1 MPEGVKKLREF
12 FGVPKIDDF
21 RSFGDFLKSP
31 AMKWFLIL
39 AFAIVATFLMT
50 FTVQRIPQKIEE
62 GAIATRDIKADR
74 NYEIVDE
81 ETTNKLKQE
90 ASQSIESIYNFDEGI
105 TKNVVQRIH
114 SAFDATRRQSQ
125 GMVSKDKKHEIP
137 EAKVKEIRESFSK
150 DIGVDVPSEQV
161 TALLKE
167 NFSPRVE
174 QTLFSILSNKL
185 SQPIVAEKGTFASE
199 RDRGIILRHIHTEN
213 GEIVIGKETSIADP
227 NQIPTTDDIRQ
238 RISKMVVPRE
248 KFHTP
253 EVATALIA
261 LAQSLIVPNLSF
273 DMEETNKRREATEA
287 GIQDV
292 IIKIKP
298 GEMIV
303 RNGSRFEARHIKII
317 NGIKKESGQG
327 IYPTEFLGTTIFI
340 ILSIVVL
347 FYFAERYIRRFH
359 PSRTDYFLM
368 GILALI
374 NLLVMRIGF
383 SLVPVIHDVLFI
395 DIPSSA
401 LLYGVPV
408 ASGAMLIRM
417 FLHPEDSFFF
427 AVFISLLNSIFSEAD
442 LSFVVFCFIS
452 NVAGII
458 AISNADKRSA
468 IMKAGVIAGGVGSLA
483 ILGIRLVG
491 MTTAATQL
499 IASDI
504 IWHMLCALCGGIWC
518 AILIMITAPVIESL
532 LGYTSDIKLLELA
545 NLNHPLLREL
555 IVRAPGTYHHSHL
568 VGILAEAA
576 AEAIGANPLLVRVGA
591 YYHDI
596 GKIRKPLYFVENAK
610 DGEDRHAKLSPHMS
624 ALIVSSHVKEGIE
637 LGEDAGLPKSIINMI
652 PQHHGTRKISF
663 FFEKAKAQAQTEDAP
678 IDESDFIYPG
688 PKPQTREAAILML
701 ADVVE
706 ASVRSLKEKGTVR
719 IQQTVQRVIN
729 DCFADE
735 QLNECELTLHD
746 LNEIAKS
753 FIHILLGLYHQ
764 RIEYPKETR
773 PTSEVSVVDEE
784 TFIEDQPPKPA
795 PKAASTARTRQKG
808 S

>member
-1 MPEGVKKLREF
+1 VK
-12 FGVPKIDDF
+12 
-21 RSFGDFLKSP
+21 
-31 AMKWFLIL
+31 A
-39 AFAIVATFLMT
+39 
-50 FTVQRIPQKIEE
+50 
-62 GAIATRDIKADR
+62 
-74 NYEIVDE
+74 
-81 ETTNKLKQE
+81 
-90 ASQSIESIYNFDEGI
+90 
-105 TKNVVQRIH
+105 
-114 SAFDATRRQSQ
+114 
-125 GMVSKDKKHEIP
+125 
-137 EAKVKEIRESFSK
+137 
-150 DIGVDVPSEQV
+150 
-161 TALLKE
+161 
-167 NFSPRVE
+167 
-174 QTLFSILSNKL
+174 
-185 SQPIVAEKGTFASE
+185 
-199 RDRGIILRHIHTEN
+199 
-213 GEIVIGKETSIADP
+213 
-227 NQIPTTDDIRQ
+227 
-238 RISKMVVPRE
+238 
-248 KFHTP
+248 
-253 EVATALIA
+253 
-261 LAQSLIVPNLSF
+261 
-273 DMEETNKRREATEA
+273 
-287 GIQDV
+287 
-292 IIKIKP
+292 

-303 RNGSRFEARHIKII
+303 RNGSRFEPRHIKIL

-340 ILSIVVL
+340 FLSLIVL

-395 DIPSSA
+395 EIPSSA

-408 ASGAMLIRM
+408 ASGAMLLRM
-417 FLHPEDSFFF
+417 FLHPEDSFVFVFF
-427 AVFISLLNSIFSEAD
+427 MSLLSSIFSEAD
-442 LSFVVFCFIS
+442 LSFVVFCFLS

-468 IMKAGVIAGGVGSLA
+468 IMKAGVITGGIGSIA
-483 ILGIRLVG
+483 ILGIKLLG
-491 MTTAATQL
+491 MTTTASQL
-499 IASDI
+499 VASDM
-504 IWHMLCALCGGIWC
+504 IWHMVCAFCGGIWC

-555 IVRAPGTYHHSHL
+555 IIRAPGTYHHSHL

-576 AEAIGANPLLVRVGA
+576 AESIGANPLLVRVGA

-610 DGEDRHAKLSPHMS
+610 EGEDRHIKLSPHMS

-652 PQHHGTRKISF
+652 PQHHGTRQISF

-706 ASVRSLKEKGTVR
+706 AAVRSLKEKGTAR
-719 IQQTVQRVIN
+719 IQQTVQRAIN

-735 QLNECELTLHD
+735 QLNECELTLRD
-746 LNEIAKS
+746 LNEIAKA

-764 RIEYPKETR
+764 RIEYPREAR
-773 PTSEVSVVDEE
+773 PTSEVSVVEEE
-784 TFIEDQPPKPA
+784 TLIEDQPPKPA
-795 PKAASTARTRQKG
+795 PKTASSTRTRQKG